1 MKKENIPAYEVLKQ
15 ENLTDIHSTGY
26 LVRHKKTG
34 ARLVLIEN
42 DDENKVFS
50 IAFRTT
56 PKNSTGVPHIS
67 GTQRS
72 VRLPRV
78 SAEGSICRAGKGL
91 SEYLPECHDLPGQDL
106 LSGSQLQ

>member
-50 IAFRTT
+50 IGFRTT
-56 PKNSTGVPHIS
+56 AEEQHWCCHIFWSIAYCAVP
-67 GTQRS
+67 
-72 VRLPRV
+72 
-78 SAEGSICRAGKGL
+78 GSFR
-91 SEYLPECHDLPGQDL
+91 
-106 LSGSQLQ
+106 

>member
-1 MKKENIPAYEVLKQ
+1 MKKENIPAYEIVKQ

-50 IAFRTT
+50 IAFSYHTEEQHWC
-56 PKNSTGVPHIS
+56 SPHS
-67 GTQRS
+67 GAQRS
-72 VRLPRV
+72 VRIP
-78 SAEGSICRAGKGL
+78 
-91 SEYLPECHDLPGQDL
+91 
-106 LSGSQLQ
+106 

>member
-1 MKKENIPAYEVLKQ
+1 MKKENIPAYEIVKQ
-15 ENLTDIHSTGY
+15 EKLTDIHSTGY

-56 PKNSTGVPHIS
+56 PKNSTGVPHILE
-67 GTQRS
+67 QRS
-72 VRLPRV
+72 VRIPGIP
-78 SAEGSICRAGKGL
+78 AEGSICRA
-91 SEYLPECHDLPGQDL
+91 C
-106 LSGSQLQ
+106 

>member
-1 MKKENIPAYEVLKQ
+1 MKKENIPAYEIVKQ
-15 ENLTDIHSTGY
+15 EKLTDIHSTGY

-56 PKNSTGVPHIS
+56 PNETALVFPTFWSTVFCADPVNF
-67 GTQRS
+67 R
-72 VRLPRV
+72 
-78 SAEGSICRAGKGL
+78 
-91 SEYLPECHDLPGQDL
+91 
-106 LSGSQLQ
+106 